1 MPSRDLLLKT
11 KEEGIKNRLIGFE
24 LKEKGVP
31 RHGYEIQNA
40 AGEVIGRVTS
50 GTQSPV
56 LGKGIGLGYVQVAYK
71 EPGTEI
77 FIHIRKKAVPAEVI
91 KLPFR
96 K

>member
-1 MPSRDLLLKT
+1 MSLK
-11 KEEGIKNRLIGFE
+11 RS
-24 LKEKGVP
+24 GVP
-31 RHGYEIQNA
+31 RQDYEIENKE
-40 AGEVIGRVTS
+40 GEVIGRVTS

-56 LGKGIGLGYVQVAYK
+56 LGKGIGLGYVKVDYK

-77 FIHIRKKAVPAEVI
+77 FIRIRKKATPAEVI